1 MIRPGSLHRAN
12 GGYLIM
18 KALDLLRWYFS
29 WEGLKRSLKN
39 KQILIE
45 DLGEQLGLI
54 STKTLKPE
62 PIPLQIKIVLIG
74 DPYLYQLLYFY
85 EPDFV
90 KMFKI
95 KAQLDDQ
102 MDWQD
107 LPPLDYL
114 HYMGRCCREGDFAA
128 AP

>member
-1 MIRPGSLHRAN
+1 M
-12 GGYLIM
+12 
-18 KALDLLRWYFS
+18 
-29 WEGLKRSLKN
+29 
-39 KQILIE
+39 
-45 DLGEQLGLI
+45 GLI
-54 STKTLKPE
+54 STKSLKPE
-62 PIPLQIKIVLIG
+62 PIPLEVKIVLIG
-74 DPYLYQLLYFY
+74 DPSLYQLLYFY

-114 HYMGRCCREGDFAA
+114 HYMGRCCRERELLPLHKSGAA
-128 AP
+128 RLFEYSSELTGRNFKLSLKLAEINDLIHEACYWAGQRAAR